1 MNEYINVTKLI
12 KKWEALLL
20 KMIPDEDG
28 RHSVSLEKVIE
39 MLKKEPRAN
48 VVEVEEDSLN
58 VTDTIWEM
66 A

>member
-66 A
+66 T

>member
-12 KKWEALLL
+12 EKWEALLL

-66 A
+66 V

>member
-12 KKWEALLL
+12 EKWEALLL

-58 VTDTIWEM
+58 VTDTILEM